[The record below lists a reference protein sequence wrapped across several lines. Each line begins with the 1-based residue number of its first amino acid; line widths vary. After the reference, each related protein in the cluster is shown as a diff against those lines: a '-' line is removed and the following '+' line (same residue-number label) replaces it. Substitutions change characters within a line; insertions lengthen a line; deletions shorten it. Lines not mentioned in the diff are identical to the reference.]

1 MTFSVQRVDNTPNI
15 TKAVEWDDH
24 QSGLDVDLEQL
35 PQNLVEVEIGGI
47 GSPFLLRLIHQ
58 KRNSIPTTIQVL
70 NTAFLIAL
78 SSSRLVLFVN
88 LNQC

>member
-1 MTFSVQRVDNTPNI
+1 MRESSCHLSFSVQRVDNTPNI

-35 PQNLVEVEIGGI
+35 PQNMVEVEIGGI

-58 KRNSIPTTIQVL
+58 KKNTIHNNIQY
-70 NTAFLIAL
+70 
-78 SSSRLVLFVN
+78 
-88 LNQC
+88 Q

>member
-1 MTFSVQRVDNTPNI
+1 MTFSEQRVDNTPNI

-35 PQNLVEVEIGGI
+35 PQNMVEVEIGGI

-58 KRNSIPTTIQVL
+58 KKNTIPDNIKV
-70 NTAFLIAL
+70 
-78 SSSRLVLFVN
+78 S
-88 LNQC
+88 

>member
-1 MTFSVQRVDNTPNI
+1 MIFSLQRVDNTPNI

-58 KRNSIPTTIQVL
+58 KRNTIPTTINVNIRL
-70 NTAFLIAL
+70 SVKHKFKNTKYF
-78 SSSRLVLFVN
+78 N
-88 LNQC
+88 CPGW

>member
-1 MTFSVQRVDNTPNI
+1 MTFSEQRVDNTPNI

-35 PQNLVEVEIGGI
+35 PQNMVEVEIGGI

-58 KRNSIPTTIQVL
+58 KKNTIPDNIK
-70 NTAFLIAL
+70 
-78 SSSRLVLFVN
+78 VN
-88 LNQC
+88 

>member
-1 MTFSVQRVDNTPNI
+1 MDNTPNI

-35 PQNLVEVEIGGI
+35 PQNLVEIEIGGI

-58 KRNSIPTTIQVL
+58 KKNTIPSNIKVV
-70 NTAFLIAL
+70 NNLIHHH
-78 SSSRLVLFVN
+78 
-88 LNQC
+88 